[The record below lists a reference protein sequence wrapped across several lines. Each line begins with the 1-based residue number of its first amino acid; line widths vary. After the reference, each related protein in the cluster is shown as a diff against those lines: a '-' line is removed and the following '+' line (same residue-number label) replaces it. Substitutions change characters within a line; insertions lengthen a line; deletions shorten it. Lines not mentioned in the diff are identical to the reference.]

1 MAGSGSL
8 NVTMQQINHPLLS
21 PALGTQRHLSSWHF
35 GPAGRGPKVYVQASL
50 HADELPGMLVAHH
63 LRDLLE
69 VAERD
74 SQLQGEVVLVPLA
87 NPIGLDQTTMHH
99 QMGRFE
105 LASMENF
112 NRNYPDFF
120 ALVKDEVAD
129 QLGPQAE
136 DNKRLIRAA
145 MRRALDAQQ
154 PTTELQSLRRILMQ
168 LSHDADIV
176 LDLHCDFEAAVHL
189 YVEQPML
196 DQIEPL
202 ARFLGAR
209 AVLWARGSGSSISF
223 DEALSGPWWRLREH
237 FAGRFPVPLA
247 CASTTVELRGQTDVS
262 EALARQDALAIVQ
275 YLRHAGV
282 LAGPAPALPPA
293 LCNTTPLAGT
303 ESLHAPHPGVI
314 AFTCEV
320 GDVVQ
325 AGQVLAHVVDPLTP
339 RTTPIQSSIDG
350 VVYARHNLR
359 WATSGLEICR
369 VAGATPIRS
378 GNLLSP

>member
-1 MAGSGSL
+1 
-8 NVTMQQINHPLLS
+8 MQQINHPLLS

-35 GPAGRGPKVYVQASL
+35 GQPGQGPKVYVQASL

-63 LRDLLE
+63 LRGLPE
-69 VAERD
+69 VAEQ
-74 SQLQGEVVLVPLA
+74 SGQLLGEVVLVPFA
-87 NPIGLDQTTMHH
+87 NPIGLDQTAMHH
-99 QMGRFE
+99 QLGRFE

-120 ALVKDEVAD
+120 ALVRDELGD
-129 QLGPQAE
+129 QLGSNDEQ
-136 DNKRLIRAA
+136 NKRLIRDA
-145 MRRALDAQQ
+145 MRRALDAQKPQ
-154 PTTELQSLRRILMQ
+154 TELQSLRQTLMQ

-176 LDLHCDFEAAVHL
+176 LDLHCDYEAVLHL
-189 YVEQPML
+189 YAEQPML

-209 AVLWARGSGSSISF
+209 AFLWARGSGPSISF

-237 FAGRFPVPLA
+237 FADRFPVPLA

-262 EALARQDALAIVQ
+262 ELLAHQDAQAIFH
-275 YLRHAGV
+275 YLQHVGV
-282 LAGPAPALPPA
+282 LGGPAPELPSA
-293 LCNTTPLAGT
+293 LCDATPLAGT

-314 AFTCEV
+314 AFVAQV

-325 AGQVLAHVVDPLTP
+325 AGQTLAHVIDPLTP

-359 WATSGLEICR
+359 WATSGMEICR